1 MQLALPPEMEAF
13 VQRQLS
19 SGKYRNLLDLIL
31 AAIKLLQQQDDVYQG
46 HLLDLQRDARVGWE
60 DSQQGR
66 VMDGPAAMAQIRSQQ
81 SRLPRT
87 PGLWQGKLGNEFFE
101 PMPEEELQLWG

>member
-31 AAIKLLQQQDDVYQG
+31 AAIKLLQQQDDIYQG
-46 HLLDLQRDARVGWE
+46 RLPDLQQDAMVGWE
-60 DSQQGR
+60 ASQQGR
-66 VMDGPAAMAQIRSQQ
+66 VVDGPTAMAQIRLNL
-81 SRLPRT
+81 RDRY
-87 PGLWQGKLGNEFFE
+87 
-101 PMPEEELQLWG
+101 

>member
-1 MQLALPPEMEAF
+1 MTPMQLQLVLPPEMEAF

-31 AAIKLLQQQDDVYQG
+31 AAIKLLQQQDDIYQG
-46 HLLDLQRDARVGWE
+46 RLLDLQQEAIVGWE

-66 VMDGPAAMAQIRSQQ
+66 VVDGPTAMAQIRSNLRDRYQ
-81 SRLPRT
+81 T
-87 PGLWQGKLGNEFFE
+87 PDV
-101 PMPEEELQLWG
+101 